1 MTSADK
7 PAPASEGVDQD
18 AMFAILRDARQRLE
32 KFQAERDERVA
43 IVGLAGRFPGA
54 DDVDAF
60 WRLLRAGESGLRSV
74 DDAELEQA
82 GVDAEVSSRP
92 DYVRVWGGFDD
103 PTGFDAGFF
112 GYSPRDAELLDP
124 QQRVFLEC
132 AWGALEHAGYD
143 SRTYQGRIGVY
154 AGGALT
160 YNFSNIQANRTLRE
174 TVDPIHAGL
183 SNVIGLIASR
193 VAYHLDLKGPSVGV
207 QATCASSLI
216 SLHLAARALLARE
229 ADMALAGAVAIG
241 QPRPEGYVYKSEGV
255 SSPDGLCRPFDAAA
269 QGTVFTNGVGV
280 VVLKRLSDALADGDT
295 VYAVVRGSAIGN
307 DGAAKVGL
315 TAPSIAGQ
323 QAVLEAALADA
334 RIAPAS
340 IDYVEAHGTATALG
354 DPIELASLNR
364 VYGAAFKAEGRECGI
379 GSVKGNIGHMDVAA
393 GMGGLIKTVL
403 ALRHGSL
410 PASINFNTPNP
421 GFDLAASPFRVI
433 TENRDWQRTPERPRR
448 AAISAFGMG
457 GMNAHVI
464 LEEAPLRPA
473 EAVIDGPQL
482 LPLSARSPEA
492 LRDMRDALAATLG
505 DTTPANL
512 AGTAFTLQTGRRPMA
527 HRFVGL
533 VHDKASACALLAAG
547 EGPDCVA
554 GEVLPGDPSLVFLFP
569 GQGSQHAG
577 MARELYDRDPVFKA
591 AFDACIAGLPDD
603 LDLKTLL
610 YAGDASPE
618 ALNRTEA
625 TQPALFVVEY
635 ALAQMWLARGLQPRA
650 LLGHSIGEYV
660 AACLAGVFSLE
671 DALRIVCARGRL
683 MQACAPGAM
692 LSVMLSETEA
702 RSVLSA
708 DVELAA
714 VNGPRSCVLAGTTDA
729 IAALAEQFDRSGLG
743 SRPLRTSHA
752 FHSFMM
758 EPALEE
764 FSEILGTVKLNPPML
779 DILSNLTG
787 DWLTAEQATDPAY
800 WVAHLRGTVLFG
812 PGLARVLELPNPV
825 LLEVGPGSSLT
836 RLARQQARPD
846 MRAVASLPDAG
857 SARDAADHALL
868 AFGELWT
875 AGIDVDWAM
884 VRKGASRRVG
894 LPTYPF
900 QHTSYW
906 IPPVSPVAV
915 EDGPSERLADLSD
928 WFHQPTW
935 TRDTTLPVVDDRR
948 GERRRWLLLNGRVTA
963 TAIGALSEHV
973 ETIHVEVGDSF
984 AFDGETYRLDPAD
997 ADHYR
1002 ALLAD
1007 LAAKGYAPDQIV
1019 NGFALGREPGSNAG
1033 FASTLALGRAL
1044 TDVAEKPALLTVLAS
1059 GMHQVTGSE
1068 MLDPHAAMVLGSLR
1082 VLPQELPGL
1091 NCRSI
1096 DLPDTNPASMVA
1108 GLSGA
1113 LLRPWREDAT
1123 VSALRGGFAWLVGHV
1138 ASPVAEPAEVPT
1150 LQDGATYLVAGDLVD
1165 GLGLIYA
1172 RALIQSHGAR
1182 VILAGRAGL
1191 PPPAEWEH
1199 WLASHSPQHPVSRFV
1214 RTLRDIDTPG
1224 EHYVLFSGDLSD
1236 PEWLAP
1242 ALDDGQ
1248 RRFSPIRG
1256 VFHTAGMGELFHCPL
1271 AETTMEGSS
1280 GLFATKVA
1288 GLPALAAAL
1297 STAQP
1302 DFVLV
1307 QSSLSSILGGGGLAA
1322 YAAANSFLDAFV
1334 EAQRGKTQPV
1344 WQAINWDTCLPYGQN
1359 RGEGGSLY
1367 AKAIDADEVWQVT
1380 RAVLARPELIRVVVT
1395 PEHLHH
1401 RMAAAMQ
1408 ATVEAT
1414 PAAPDAATGRQGI
1427 RTAYVAP
1434 RDPVEATVA
1443 SVMRELLGI
1452 ERIGAMDNFFELGGH
1467 SLLAVQVVTRLRKQF
1482 ATDLPMR
1489 ALLFEAPTVAG
1500 IAAVIRDSL
1509 EAARREQETLE
1520 ALLDGIEAVGARRE
1534 A

>member
-54 DDVDAF
+54 DNVDAF
-60 WRLLRAGESGLRSV
+60 WRLLRSGQSGLRPV
-74 DDAELEQA
+74 GDAELEQA
-82 GVDAEVSSRP
+82 GIDAEVSSRP

-160 YNFSNIQANRTLRE
+160 YNFSNIQANRTLRD

-229 ADMALAGAVAIG
+229 TDMALAGAVAIG
-241 QPRPEGYVYKSEGV
+241 QPRPEGYIYKSEGV

-334 RIAPAS
+334 RITPAS

-364 VYGAAFKAEGRECGI
+364 VYGAAFKAEGRECAI

-403 ALRHGSL
+403 ALQHGSL
-410 PASINFNTPNP
+410 PASINFNAPNP
-421 GFDLAASPFRVI
+421 GFDLASSPFRVV
-433 TENRDWQRTPERPRR
+433 TENRDWKGTTERPRR

-464 LEEAPLRPA
+464 LEEAPPRPA
-473 EAVIDGPQL
+473 EAAVDGAQL
-482 LPLSARSPEA
+482 LPFSARSPDA
-492 LRDMRDALAATLG
+492 LEGIRTALAATLS
-505 DTTPANL
+505 DEATANL
-512 AGTAFTLQTGRRPMA
+512 AEIAFTLQTGRRPMA

-533 VHDKASACALLAAG
+533 AHDKASASALLAAD
-547 EGPDCVA
+547 EGSDCVA

-569 GQGSQHAG
+569 GQGAQHVG
-577 MARELYDRDPVFKA
+577 MARELYDRDPNFKA
-591 AFDACIAGLPDD
+591 ALDACVADLPDH
-603 LDLKTLL
+603 LDLKALL
-610 YAGDASPE
+610 YADDADAETLS
-618 ALNRTEA
+618 RTEV
-625 TQPALFVVEY
+625 TQPALFVIEY
-635 ALAQMWLARGLQPRA
+635 ALAQMWLAKGLQPRA

-671 DALRIVCARGRL
+671 DALRVVCARGRL

-692 LSVMLSETEA
+692 LSVMLSEAEA

-708 DVELAA
+708 EVELAA
-714 VNGPRSCVLAGTTDA
+714 VNGPRSCVLAGTKDA

-764 FSEILGTVKLNPPML
+764 FSEILGGIKLNPPTL

-800 WVAHLRGTVLFG
+800 WVAHLRRTVLFG
-812 PGLARVLELPNPV
+812 PGLTRVLELPNPV

-857 SARDAADHALL
+857 SARDSADHALL

-875 AGIDVDWAM
+875 AGVDVDWAK
-884 VRKGASRRVG
+884 VQHGARRRVG

-915 EDGPSERLADLSD
+915 EGGPSERLENLSD

-935 TRDTTLPVVDDRR
+935 TRDTTLSVTGDRR
-948 GERRRWLLLNGRVTA
+948 GEKQRWLLLNGRVTA
-963 TAIGALSEHV
+963 TAIGALPEHV
-973 ETIHVEVGDSF
+973 ETIHVEAGDTF
-984 AFDGETYRLDPAD
+984 AFDGETYHLDPID

-1007 LAAKGYAPDQIV
+1007 LAAKGYVPDQIV
-1019 NGFALGREPGSNAG
+1019 NGFALGGEAGSNIG

-1044 TDVAEKPALLTVLAS
+1044 TDIADRPALLTVLAS

-1068 MLDPHAAMVLGSLR
+1068 TLDPHAAMVLGSLR
-1082 VLPQELPGL
+1082 ALPQELPGL

-1096 DLPDTNPASMVA
+1096 DLPYANHTSPVA

-1113 LLRPWREDAT
+1113 LLRTWREDAT
-1123 VSALRGGFAWLVGHV
+1123 ASALRGGFAWREEHT
-1138 ASPVAEPAEVPT
+1138 ASPVAEPAEVAA

-1214 RTLRDIDTPG
+1214 RTLRDIGTPG

-1236 PEWLAP
+1236 PEWLAT
-1242 ALDDGQ
+1242 ALEDGQ

-1256 VFHTAGMGELFHCPL
+1256 VFHTAGMGELYHCPL

-1288 GLPALAAAL
+1288 GLSALATAL

-1334 EAQRGKTQPV
+1334 EARRGKTHPA

-1367 AKAIDADEVWQVT
+1367 ANAIDADEVWKVT
-1380 RAVLARPELIRVVVT
+1380 RAVLAQPELTRVVVT

-1401 RMAAAMQ
+1401 RVAAAIR
-1408 ATVEAT
+1408 ATVEITPDAT
-1414 PAAPDAATGRQGI
+1414 GAATGRQGI
-1427 RTAYVAP
+1427 RTTYVAP

-1443 SVMRELLGI
+1443 SVMGELLGI

-1509 EAARREQETLE
+1509 EAARREQETLA
-1520 ALLDGIEAVGARRE
+1520 ALLDDIEAVGVRRE